1 MLDGRRNKVPK
12 WLEKFL
18 SSLKTKD
25 KKTTKMQYIALL
37 VLIAVFILL
46 ISNVFSS
53 NQSENQLAEPPS
65 MMESSTGDEDNE
77 TWKQSDVSD
86 ATSKIGDLEA
96 AYERDLVQLLD
107 KITGVSDVE
116 VMVNLDATNEQ
127 VYEKNLVIGSQV
139 TSESDQNGGS
149 RKIDDETREQTVVI
163 IRQGEQEVPLLIQTK
178 KPQVR
183 GVLVVA
189 NGVDNLEVK
198 KWVLEAVS
206 KVLDVPAH
214 RVSVMPKK

>member
-1 MLDGRRNKVPK
+1 MPK
-12 WLEKFL
+12 WIEKIL
-18 SSLKTKD
+18 SSLKSKD
-25 KKTTKMQYIALL
+25 KKITKVQYIALFA
-37 VLIAVFILL
+37 LIAVFILL
-46 ISNVFSS
+46 VSNMFSS
-53 NQSENQLAEPPS
+53 NQSDNQVPNPS
-65 MMESSTGDEDNE
+65 ITPEAALDDMENE
-77 TWKQSDVSD
+77 TWNQ
-86 ATSKIGDLEA
+86 AEMAETTSKIGDLEV
-96 AYERDLVQLLD
+96 AYEQDLVKLLE
-107 KITGVSDVE
+107 KITDVSDVE

-139 TSESDQNGGS
+139 TNESDQNGGS
-149 RKIDDETREQTVVI
+149 RKVDDETREQSVVI
-163 IRQGEQEVPLLIQTK
+163 IRQGEQEIPLLVQTK

-214 RVSVMPKK
+214 RVSVMPK

>member
-1 MLDGRRNKVPK
+1 MPK

-65 MMESSTGDEDNE
+65 MIESSTGDEDNE

-127 VYEKNLVIGSQV
+127 VYEKNLVIGSQI

>member
-65 MMESSTGDEDNE
+65 MIESSTGDEDNE

-127 VYEKNLVIGSQV
+127 VYEKNLVIGSQI